1 MEMRRGSNWVNVF
14 ETPCTLLYL
23 YAPRYL
29 ATLIKLLETSSVG
42 VL

>member
-1 MEMRRGSNWVNVF
+1 MEMRRGSNWVSVF
-14 ETPCTLLYL
+14 ETPTVLYL